1 MTVLKGLGA
10 IASVSGWKA
19 QVRKIARDRGLIK
32 LAELGPPGSTP
43 AVPTSSPG
51 RKAKPKGNMSAA
63 LNITSTLVGSSKRKV
78 TRPDV
83 LFGKS
88 TYRVVVESTRGM
100 SEKLVCLL
108 FLPAC
113 DSLTSFCSFIR
124 SKASFLF

>member
-19 QVRKIARDRGLIK
+19 QVRKIARDRGLIE

-43 AVPTSSPG
+43 AAPTSSPG
-51 RKAKPKGNMSAA
+51 RKPKPRGNMSAA
-63 LNITSTLVGSSKRKV
+63 SNITSALVSSSRRKI

-83 LFGKS
+83 LLGKS

-100 SEKLVCLL
+100 SEKLNY
-108 FLPAC
+108 
-113 DSLTSFCSFIR
+113 FIFTPC
-124 SKASFLF
+124 K